1 MAALPTASVVVATLG
16 RPDTLARCLEAL
28 VSHDHPPLEVLVVD
42 GDEAGSAAE
51 VAERYAGAALPVRY
65 LRSPRGLTRQR
76 NHGLDAA
83 AGEVVV
89 FIDDDARPRP
99 GALRALLVAYEDDVV
114 GATGRVHEPASN
126 RRLGKTSRVRTIL
139 TRTGVE
145 GTMTSFGYPR
155 RLVHEDI
162 SRDVEFMAGCFMSAR
177 TASARQVRFDERLSG
192 YALAEDEDFG
202 YRLSR
207 SGRVRYV
214 ADAIVDHD
222 NSGFSSRDR
231 RAFGR
236 TVVVN
241 RAYLFQK
248 NFTMSKATRAQ
259 FFALVLGLAAHRLLN
274 ADPGGALGVL
284 AGAREARASWRTG
297 VWEV

>member
-1 MAALPTASVVVATLG
+1 MAALPSASVVVATLR
-16 RPDTLARCLEAL
+16 RPDTLARCLDAL
-28 VSHDHPPLEVLVVD
+28 VTHDHPALEVIVVD

-51 VAERYAGAALPVRY
+51 VVERFAGSSVPVRY
-65 LRSPRGLTRQR
+65 IQSPRGLTRQR
-76 NHGLDAA
+76 NRGIDAA
-83 AGEVVV
+83 SGDVVV

-99 GALRALLVAYEDDVV
+99 GALQSLLAAYDDDVA
-114 GATGRVHEPASN
+114 GATGRVYEPASN
-126 RRLGKTSRVRTIL
+126 RRMGKTSRVRTLL
-139 TRTGVE
+139 TRTGEE
-145 GTMTSFGYPR
+145 GTMTPFGYPR
-155 RLVHEDI
+155 RLVHEDV

-177 TASARQVRFDERLSG
+177 AAAARDVRFDERLSG

-207 SGRVRYV
+207 LGRVRYV
-214 ADAIVDHD
+214 ADATVDHD
-222 NSGFSSRDR
+222 NSGFSTRDR

-248 NFTMSKATRAQ
+248 NFAMTRVTRAQ
-259 FFALVLGLAAHRLLN
+259 FFALVLGLATHRLLN
-274 ADPGGALGVL
+274 ADPRGAVGVL
-284 AGAREARASWRTG
+284 VGAREARASWRTG